1 MTKIENRLIKSLFIM
16 YVLILV
22 IVGIAFQ
29 KSDYKVKK
37 ISETL
42 DIHFEDI
49 EKITIS
55 SPLHVGQ
62 YKETMKQQDIDQ
74 FITYFDQFEYKRLL
88 NDQTAYMPKKATI
101 IYLYHGT
108 HSNFIVSYENE
119 VMVNHK
125 VYQVIEGPIE
135 NNFLIHFYDSL

>member
-1 MTKIENRLIKSLFIM
+1 MTKIENRLIKSLLIM

-29 KSDYKVKK
+29 KSDYKVKNFP
-37 ISETL
+37 ETL

-49 EKITIS
+49 EKIMIS

-62 YKETMKQQDIDQ
+62 YKETMKQRDIEQ
-74 FITYFDQFEYKRLL
+74 FTTYFDEFKYKRLL

-101 IYLYHGT
+101 IYLYHG
-108 HSNFIVSYENE
+108 SDSDFIVSYENE

-125 VYQVIEGPIE
+125 VYQIIDGPIE
-135 NNFLIHFYDSL
+135 NNFLIRFYDSL